1 MKKIAIGAFVFML
14 AAVLLAGCGVSEQE
28 KKERAEQKELYGQYA
43 AILDSGK
50 TYEELSDT
58 EKSTIDPILKNGL
71 LKDEERYLKK
81 NLENYEEK
89 LSKMKDSKII
99 SDQKNRPAPTAV
111 QTTPVMISSAE
122 KENIS
127 NEIKGLLSDENVTS
141 VAILTDSAT
150 GEPIASIQVQGSN
163 TKGEISEEQLTAY
176 CEDIQSRISS
186 VVSICNIE
194 LIDSNYQLEVI
205 YDSNTGIQFF

>member
-1 MKKIAIGAFVFML
+1 MKRIAIGAFVFML

-28 KKERAEQKELYGQYA
+28 KKERAEQKELYGQYV

-89 LSKMKDSKII
+89 LSKMKDSKLI

-163 TKGEISEEQLTAY
+163 AKGEVSEEQLTAY
-176 CEDIQSRISS
+176 CENIQSRISS

-205 YDSNTGIQFF
+205 YDSNTGIQIF

>member
-1 MKKIAIGAFVFML
+1 MKRIAIGAFVFML
-14 AAVLLAGCGVSEQE
+14 AAVLLVGCGISEQE
-28 KKERAEQKELYGQYA
+28 KKERAEQKELYGQYV

-89 LSKMKDSKII
+89 LSKMKDSKLI

-111 QTTPVMISSAE
+111 QPTPTT
-122 KENIS
+122 
-127 NEIKGLLSDENVTS
+127 
-141 VAILTDSAT
+141 AIQKTDSVDTAKAPDNDSLMAYGQTVLEDNTRDIKFSRKIEDWNFTST
-150 GEPIASIQVQGSN
+150 GLKYKISTYVTTNER
-163 TKGEISEEQLTAY
+163 KEKCEIIITFDDDNYSTYVLN
-176 CEDIQSRISS
+176 SL
-186 VVSICNIE
+186 NIGNKE
-194 LIDSNYQLEVI
+194 IV
-205 YDSNTGIQFF
+205 

>member
-1 MKKIAIGAFVFML
+1 MKRIAIGAFVFML
-14 AAVLLAGCGVSEQE
+14 ATVLLVGCGISEQE
-28 KKERAEQKELYGQYA
+28 KKERAEQKELYGQYV

-58 EKSTIDPILKNGL
+58 EKSTIDPILKKGL

-89 LSKMKDSKII
+89 LSKMKDSKLI

-163 TKGEISEEQLTAY
+163 AKGEISEEQLTAY
-176 CEDIQSRISS
+176 CENIQSRISS

-194 LIDSNYQLEVI
+194 LIDSNYQLEAI
-205 YDSNTGIQFF
+205 YDSNTGIQIF

>member
-1 MKKIAIGAFVFML
+1 MKRIAIGAFVFML
-14 AAVLLAGCGVSEQE
+14 AAVLLAGCGISERE
-28 KKERAEQKELYGQYA
+28 KKELAEQKELYGQYV

-71 LKDEERYLKK
+71 LKDEERYLKN
-81 NLENYEEK
+81 NLDNYEEK
-89 LSKMKDSKII
+89 LSKMKDSKLI

-163 TKGEISEEQLTAY
+163 AKGEISEEQLMAY

-205 YDSNTGIQFF
+205 YDSNTGIQIF

>member
-1 MKKIAIGAFVFML
+1 MKRIAIGAFVFML
-14 AAVLLAGCGVSEQE
+14 AAVLLVGCGISEQE
-28 KKERAEQKELYGQYA
+28 KKERAEQKELYGQYV

-58 EKSTIDPILKNGL
+58 EKRTIDPILKNGL

-111 QTTPVMISSAE
+111 QTTPVMISNAE

-127 NEIKGLLSDENVTS
+127 KEIKGMLSDENVTS

-163 TKGEISEEQLTAY
+163 TKGEMSEDQLAAY

-186 VVSICNIE
+186 VVSLCNIE
-194 LIDSNYQLEVI
+194 LIDANYQLEVI
-205 YDSNTGIQFF
+205 YDSNTGVQFF

>member
-1 MKKIAIGAFVFML
+1 MKRIAIGAFVFML

-43 AILDSGK
+43 AILASGK

-89 LSKMKDSKII
+89 LSKMKDSKLI

-111 QTTPVMISSAE
+111 QTTPTTASQ
-122 KENIS
+122 K
-127 NEIKGLLSDENVTS
+127 
-141 VAILTDSAT
+141 TDSVDTAK
-150 GEPIASIQVQGSN
+150 EPDNDSLMAYGQTVLEDN
-163 TKGEISEEQLTAY
+163 TQNIKF
-176 CEDIQSRISS
+176 SR
-186 VVSICNIE
+186 NIE
-194 LIDSNYQLEVI
+194 DWNFTSTGLRYKISTYVTTNEGKEKCEIIITFDDDNYSTYVLDSLNIGNKEIV
-205 YDSNTGIQFF
+205 

>member
-1 MKKIAIGAFVFML
+1 MKRIAIGAFVFML
-14 AAVLLAGCGVSEQE
+14 AAVLLAGCGISEQE
-28 KKERAEQKELYGQYA
+28 KKERAEQKELYGQYV

-89 LSKMKDSKII
+89 LSKMKDSKLI

-163 TKGEISEEQLTAY
+163 AKGEVSEEQLTAY
-176 CEDIQSRISS
+176 CENIQSRINS

-205 YDSNTGIQFF
+205 YDSNTGIQIF